1 MTKPPSGGFFSPKQ
15 SYRQWVHLV
24 RTCGYSIRYMS
35 DYDPTDLV
43 GQKNAQ
49 AKREEDASA
58 EKKNVSH
65 DFKRLLGTDWGRR
78 VVWKMLTDVGVFR
91 TSFRLNNEMAYLEG
105 RRSVGLDLLSLAN
118 EVSPENY
125 ILMLEEARKK

>member
-1 MTKPPSGGFFSPKQ
+1 
-15 SYRQWVHLV
+15 
-24 RTCGYSIRYMS
+24 MS

-49 AKREEDASA
+49 VKREEDASA
-58 EKKNVSH
+58 EKKSVGH

-78 VVWKMLTDVGVFR
+78 ILWRVLTDAGVFR
-91 TSFRLNNEMAYLEG
+91 TSFRLNNEMPFLEG
-105 RRSVGLDLLSLAN
+105 KRSIGLELIAIAN

-125 ILMLEEARKK
+125 ILMMQEAIKK

>member
-1 MTKPPSGGFFSPKQ
+1 
-15 SYRQWVHLV
+15 
-24 RTCGYSIRYMS
+24 MS

-49 AKREEDASA
+49 VKREEDASA
-58 EKKNVSH
+58 EKKSVGH
-65 DFKRLLGTDWGRR
+65 DIKRLLGTDWGRR
-78 VVWKMLTDVGVFR
+78 ILWRVLTDAGVFR

-105 RRSVGLDLLSLAN
+105 RRSVGLDLIAQAN
-118 EVSPENY
+118 EASPENY